1 MLASI
6 EQGILGYK
14 EKTVL
19 QDVAFHAAPGE
30 YIGLIGPNG
39 AGKTTL
45 LRTLAG
51 IQPLLG
57 GQAILLDKP
66 LASYD
71 RKAIAKILAYLPQER
86 PLPFSY
92 TAGEVVLTGRYP
104 YLSWYAREGVT
115 ERELVKQALGVVG
128 LSDDLD
134 TPVNLLSGGQQQ
146 RVFFARILLQQA
158 QLYILDE
165 PTTGLDFVYAQ
176 RVCQLC
182 SLLARLGRTV
192 ITSVHDLALAAA
204 YCTRLILVAQGTIL
218 AQGIPADVLTDENL
232 SRAYGTPCHRSG
244 QGLWV
249 RAEESAAQ
257 QAGQLRLLKQLLG
270 I

>member
-1 MLASI
+1 MLISM

-14 EKTVL
+14 DKTVL
-19 QDVAFHAAPGE
+19 QQVNFCAAPGE

-51 IQPLLG
+51 IQPLLDG
-57 GQAILLDKP
+57 KACLMDKP
-66 LASYD
+66 LDSYD
-71 RKAIAKILAYLPQER
+71 RKSLAKILAYLPQER

-92 TAGEVVLTGRYP
+92 TVGEVVLTGRYP
-104 YLSWYAREGVT
+104 YLSWYAWEGEA

-128 LSDDLD
+128 LAEALD

-158 QLYILDE
+158 QLYLLDE

-182 SLLARLGRTV
+182 GLLARLGRTV
-192 ITSVHDLALAAA
+192 IMSVHDLALAAA
-204 YCTRLILVAQGTIL
+204 YCTRLILVARGRIL
-218 AQGIPADVLTDENL
+218 AQGEPADVLTDEDL
-232 SRAYGTPCHRSG
+232 SKAYSTPCHLTG

-249 RAEESAAQ
+249 RAESP
-257 QAGQLRLLKQLLG
+257 AGQEEQQTWLLKKLLG
-270 I
+270 M

>member
-1 MLASI
+1 MQASI
-6 EQGILGYK
+6 EQGILGYPG
-14 EKTVL
+14 KTVL
-19 QDVAFHAAPGE
+19 QQVDFTASAGE

-39 AGKTTL
+39 AGKTTF
-45 LRTLAG
+45 LRSLAG

-57 GQAILLDKP
+57 GKALLQDKP

-71 RKAIAKILAYLPQER
+71 RKSLAKILAYLPQER

-104 YLSWYAREGVT
+104 YLSWYAREGAA
-115 ERELVKQALGVVG
+115 ERDLVKQALGVVG
-128 LSDDLD
+128 LSDALE

-158 QLYILDE
+158 SLYILDE

-182 SLLARLGRTV
+182 GLLARLGRTV
-192 ITSVHDLALAAA
+192 IASVHDLALAAA
-204 YCTRLILVAQGTIL
+204 YCSRLILVAQGTIL
-218 AQGIPADVLTDENL
+218 AQGTPSEVLRDDLL
-232 SRAYGTPCHRSG
+232 SRAYGTPCTLKG

-249 RAEESAAQ
+249 QAESTAEEKKERAQ
-257 QAGQLRLLKQLLG
+257 LLKKLLG

>member
-6 EQGILGYK
+6 EQGILGYPG
-14 EKTVL
+14 KTVL
-19 QDVAFHAAPGE
+19 QQVDFCAAPGE

-51 IQPLLG
+51 LQPLLG
-57 GQAILLDKP
+57 GKALLQDKP
-66 LASYD
+66 LASYH
-71 RKAIAKILAYLPQER
+71 RKSLAKILAYLPQER

-104 YLSWYAREGVT
+104 YLSWYAREGEA

-182 SLLARLGRTV
+182 GLLARLGRTV

-204 YCTRLILVAQGTIL
+204 CCTRLILVAQGRIL
-218 AQGIPADVLTDENL
+218 AQGKPADVLTDENL
-232 SRAYGTPCHRSG
+232 SRAYGTPCHLTG

-249 RAEESAAQ
+249 RAEDT
-257 QAGQLRLLKQLLG
+257 AGQQEQQTRLLKKLLG
-270 I
+270 M

>member
-1 MLASI
+1 MLISM

-19 QDVAFHAAPGE
+19 QQVDFGAKPGE

-57 GQAILLDKP
+57 GKACLLDKP

-71 RKAIAKILAYLPQER
+71 RKSLAKVLAYLPQER
-86 PLPFSY
+86 SLPFSY

-104 YLSWYAREGVT
+104 YLSWYAREGEA
-115 ERELVKQALGVVG
+115 ERALVKQALGVVG
-128 LSDDLD
+128 LSYALD

-158 QLYILDE
+158 RLYLLDE

-176 RVCQLC
+176 RVCQLS

-192 ITSVHDLALAAA
+192 IASVHDLALAAA
-204 YCTRLILVAQGTIL
+204 YCTRLILVARGRFL
-218 AQGIPADVLTDENL
+218 AQGKPGEVLTDENL
-232 SRAYGTPCHRSG
+232 SQAYGTPCHLTG

-249 RAEESAAQ
+249 RAETP
-257 QAGQLRLLKQLLG
+257 AGQEEQQIRLLKKLLG
-270 I
+270 M